1 MQGKRAIF
9 TAKYL
14 ECGNIAQSARAAGV
28 NESTAHRWL
37 NNGLREEIQ
46 ERQKA
51 LVSESVQGVQCAIG
65 KATGYL
71 QSLVEDENASPQE
84 RRRAAETILK
94 YGLQA
99 YEYNKLELLEK
110 LEDEILQ
117 K

>member
-1 MQGKRAIF
+1 MQGKKAIF

-37 NNGLREEIQ
+37 KNGLREEIQ
-46 ERQKA
+46 ERQK
-51 LVSESVQGVQCAIG
+51 LFVSESLQSVQCAIG

-71 QSLVEDENASPQE
+71 QSLVENENADPQE
-84 RRRAAETILK
+84 RRKAAETILK

-99 YEYNKLELLEK
+99 YECSKLELLEK
-110 LEDEILQ
+110 LEDELL
-117 K
+117 KK